1 MRTVTEREAAHLT
14 GQLAHWAYNALDCC
28 TTGGVLDALLPKLT
42 PVTARTYAFE
52 RACQAPA
59 MSMMRRG
66 ILVDEI
72 ALPRALRSVG
82 RELVVNAR
90 AINEMEQVR
99 KKWDGV
105 ELETGECRKSTRKDG
120 RHKWPKGVADAERQC
135 VDCAKPR
142 VKRKP
147 FNPGGYQQVMHLLYD
162 LWGITPQKNKK
173 REVSVDE
180 ECLEKVGRKW
190 PEFHELT
197 QAIVEYKGI
206 QKQLGFLK
214 SPLSPAGRMC
224 HTASVGQAW
233 TGRWSATQDAYRRG
247 TNVQNIAE
255 KNRHIF
261 IADPGMKLGYFDL
274 EQSDSRVVAYDAG
287 DEAYIKA
294 HETGNVHVMAARI
307 FWPDLP
313 WTGEAKEDKLF
324 CKQTPVPWDPDHS
337 YYDIAKNNQ
346 HALNFGSSPHG
357 LAARTHEPLAG
368 ATKAYERYFT
378 WAPKLKARQR
388 EIVAQVK
395 ETGVLTNPL
404 GRRCQF
410 FGRPDDPHTAR
421 QALSFIPQSM
431 TADVLNLGLWL
442 CWHDLDPELIH
453 LLAQVHDAIL
463 FQFPEEREEE
473 VRREMVMRMEIEV
486 TMRDNRTM
494 VIPVDP
500 ATGWNWG
507 KRGPTNERGMG

>member
-1 MRTVTEREAAHLT
+1 MRTVTEKEAAFLT
-14 GQLAHWAYNALDCC
+14 GQLRHWAYNVFDCC
-28 TTGGVLDALLPKLT
+28 TTAGVLEALLPKLT

-66 ILVDEI
+66 ILVDG
-72 ALPRALRSVG
+72 LGLSRALASVG
-82 RELVVNAR
+82 RDLKQEAR
-90 AINEMEQVR
+90 DINKMPQVSV
-99 KKWDGV
+99 WDGKD
-105 ELETGECRKSTRKDG
+105 LETGTCLKSTRKDG
-120 RHKWPKGVADAERQC
+120 RHKWPRGVTDAERAC
-135 VDCAKPR
+135 ETCGKPR
-142 VKRKP
+142 VKP
-147 FNPGGYQQVMHLLYD
+147 LAFNPGSWRNVWRLLYD
-162 LWGITPQKNKK
+162 LHGITPQRNKK
-173 REVSVDE
+173 RDFSVDE
-180 ECLEKVGRKW
+180 ECIERIGRKW
-190 PEFHELT
+190 PDFYKLT
-197 QAIVEYKGI
+197 QALTAYKGT

-233 TGRWSATQDAYRRG
+233 TGRWSATQNPYRIG

-255 KNRHIF
+255 KNRRIF
-261 IADPGMKLGYFDL
+261 IANPGMKLGYFDL

-287 DEAYIKA
+287 DEAYIMA

-307 FWPDLP
+307 FWPDLD
-313 WTGEAKEDKLF
+313 WTGDAGDDKTFAKG
-324 CKQTPVPWDPDHS
+324 TPVPWDPDHS

-378 WAPKLKARQR
+378 WAPKLKARQQ
-388 EIVAQVK
+388 EIIAQVK

-410 FGRPDDPHTAR
+410 FGRPDDAHTSR

-442 CWHDLDPELIH
+442 CWNDLDPWFIH

-463 FQFPEEREEE
+463 FQFPEDRED
-473 VRREMVMRMEIEV
+473 VITASVLDRMRIEV
-486 TMRDNRTM
+486 PMRDGRIM

-500 ATGWNWG
+500 ATGMNWG
-507 KRGPTNERGMG
+507 KVGLDNPRGMS